1 MCVVKL
7 LKGQGECLGL
17 KVTYR
22 SEAGLNDAIAWYV
35 PDLSAIKQLLES
47 R

>member
-1 MCVVKL
+1 M
-7 LKGQGECLGL
+7 GFLGKTVGRRLL

-22 SEAGLNDAIAWYV
+22 NEAGLNDAIAWYV